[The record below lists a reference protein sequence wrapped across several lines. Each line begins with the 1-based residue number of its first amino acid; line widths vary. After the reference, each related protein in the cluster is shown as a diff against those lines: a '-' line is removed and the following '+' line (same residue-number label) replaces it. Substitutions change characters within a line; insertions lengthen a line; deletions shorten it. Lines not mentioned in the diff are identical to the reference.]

1 MKCPRCNADSD
12 VLETR
17 SSGPWIR
24 RSREC
29 FNLHRFMTLE
39 VYPENVNIE
48 SRDDLSHQM
57 ITSMKRWM
65 VTQ

>member
-1 MKCPRCNADSD
+1 
-12 VLETR
+12 
-17 SSGPWIR
+17 
-24 RSREC
+24 
-29 FNLHRFMTLE
+29 MTLE

-57 ITSMKRWM
+57 ITGMKRWM